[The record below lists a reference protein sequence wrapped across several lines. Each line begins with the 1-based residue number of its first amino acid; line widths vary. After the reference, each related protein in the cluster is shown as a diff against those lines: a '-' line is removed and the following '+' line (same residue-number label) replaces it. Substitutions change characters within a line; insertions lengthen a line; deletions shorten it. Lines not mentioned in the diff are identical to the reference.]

1 MTNTIT
7 TTNIAEFGHTE
18 LMEASEIL
26 KAYAKGHYNHPYF
39 YGEPQL
45 MMNKNSGFVFLVD
58 DGGEGGNVLMLNGEE
73 LEGFYTS
80 PYEGMEG
87 FFSELLDQYKNDN
100 MHREDMEWFE
110 QLAQD
115 LGEEI

>member
-7 TTNIAEFGHTE
+7 TTNIADFSNREI
-18 LMEASEIL
+18 LQASDIL
-26 KAYAKGHYNHPYF
+26 KAYAMRNWIHPYF

-45 MMNKNSGFVFLVD
+45 MKNNFSGFVFLVD
-58 DGGEGGNVLMLNGEE
+58 EGGEGGNVLMLNGED

-87 FFSELLDQYKNDN
+87 FFSELLDEYKNDN

>member
-1 MTNTIT
+1 MTNSTT
-7 TTNIAEFGHTE
+7 TTNISEFGTIE
-18 LMEASEIL
+18 LLEASDIL
-26 KAYAKGHYNHPYF
+26 KAYAKGNFKHPYF

-58 DGGEGGNVLMLNGEE
+58 EGGEGGNVLMLNGED

-80 PYEGMEG
+80 PYMGKEG
-87 FFSELLDQYKNDN
+87 FFSDLLEEYKEGN
-100 MHREDMEWFE
+100 MHPEDAEWFE
-110 QLAQD
+110 ILAQD